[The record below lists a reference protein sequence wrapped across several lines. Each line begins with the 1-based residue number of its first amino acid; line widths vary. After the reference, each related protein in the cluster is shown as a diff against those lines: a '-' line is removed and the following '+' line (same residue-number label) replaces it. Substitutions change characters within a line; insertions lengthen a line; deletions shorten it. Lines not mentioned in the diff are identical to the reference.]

1 MASQLRPRPEVHVVD
16 AAELDQAE
24 VAVVVAERVD
34 EEVLRVLRAVRR
46 GSVPR
51 TVLIAGSLDDAAVV
65 TAAEAGVSALVRRS
79 EVTPERL
86 VSVILKARD
95 GGAEMPADLL
105 AGLLGQVGRLQR
117 QVLAPRGLRFSGLS
131 DREVEVLR
139 LVADGLDTGEIAREL
154 AFSERT
160 IKSVLRRV
168 RGEVEQAA
176 AGEPGGRRWRELR
189 REVQPA
195 FTHPAPRTSKS
206 GGTAWRRACS
216 SLPHVPREATRNGV
230 GAYARGHAAT
240 PRGLPVLRTC
250 AYAGRGHGVDVGPMW
265 SVRGDGATPVRL
277 VGPPTTPRL
286 VVCRHPG
293 SSPPTSTARC
303 STPTTGSPLG
313 PPRSSTG

>member
-1 MASQLRPRPEVHVVD
+1 MAMTVDRADRAGAQRGGALPGVTLRAKVFIYANDPISQAGVASQLRPRPEVQLVD
-16 AAELDQAE
+16 AEELDEAD
-24 VAVVVAERVD
+24 VAVVVTESVD

-51 TVLIAGSLDDAAVV
+51 TVLIAAALDDTAVV

-139 LVADGLDTGEIAREL
+139 LVAEGLDTGEIARQL

-160 IKSVLRRV
+160 IKSVLHDVTTRLQLRNRAHAVAFAV
-168 RGEVEQAA
+168 REG
-176 AGEPGGRRWRELR
+176 
-189 REVQPA
+189 
-195 FTHPAPRTSKS
+195 FI
-206 GGTAWRRACS
+206 
-216 SLPHVPREATRNGV
+216 
-230 GAYARGHAAT
+230 
-240 PRGLPVLRTC
+240 
-250 AYAGRGHGVDVGPMW
+250 
-265 SVRGDGATPVRL
+265 
-277 VGPPTTPRL
+277 
-286 VVCRHPG
+286 
-293 SSPPTSTARC
+293 
-303 STPTTGSPLG
+303 
-313 PPRSSTG
+313 